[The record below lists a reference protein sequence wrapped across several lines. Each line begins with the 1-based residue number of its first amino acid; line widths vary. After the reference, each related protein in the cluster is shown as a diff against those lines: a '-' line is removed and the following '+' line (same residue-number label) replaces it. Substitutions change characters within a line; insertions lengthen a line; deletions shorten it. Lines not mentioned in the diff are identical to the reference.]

1 MRLKKILIFFVFI
14 FFLNAQ
20 SYAFENKIILK
31 VNNEIITTLDVLNEI
46 KYLSILIKDF
56 DKYEKKKIY
65 EISVN
70 SLIRQ
75 KVKEIELR
83 KHYQK
88 LIIDDKY
95 LDPQIKIFMKKLNFD
110 SDTDF
115 VDHLKKKNINIDK
128 IRKKL
133 SQEFLW
139 NRLIYKKF
147 NKNLKIDREQIKK
160 SLKENTTQ
168 NEYLLSEILFSVE
181 NKNKLNAK
189 YNKIKSNIVELG
201 FNKAA
206 VLNSESSSVDKEGL
220 IGWVKETSISP
231 KIKLQIKKINK
242 GEYTNPIQVPGG
254 FLILYINDTRK
265 VNKVI
270 DLDKEINL
278 EVIKQKNNQL
288 NQLSN
293 IYFNKIKKNMKI
305 NEI

>member
-56 DKYEKKKIY
+56 DNYEKKKIY

-95 LDPQIKIFMKKLNFD
+95 LDPQIKIFMRKLNFD
-110 SDTDF
+110 SEKDF

-147 NKNLKIDREQIKK
+147 NKNLKID
-160 SLKENTTQ
+160 N
-168 NEYLLSEILFSVE
+168 F
-181 NKNKLNAK
+181 
-189 YNKIKSNIVELG
+189 
-201 FNKAA
+201 
-206 VLNSESSSVDKEGL
+206 
-220 IGWVKETSISP
+220 
-231 KIKLQIKKINK
+231 
-242 GEYTNPIQVPGG
+242 
-254 FLILYINDTRK
+254 FL
-265 VNKVI
+265 
-270 DLDKEINL
+270 
-278 EVIKQKNNQL
+278 
-288 NQLSN
+288 
-293 IYFNKIKKNMKI
+293 
-305 NEI
+305 